1 MKALKIH
8 ETRIYEI
15 IKALNSRENKT
26 EVPVG
31 CSIYNSNGEL
41 ISMQFNEIES
51 VADATNHAELLAIK
65 KVSQQS
71 KNSNLEG
78 YCLYVNLEPCLMCL
92 GAIHHANIS
101 QVIFGA
107 YSDLNI
113 KNQSFL
119 NLFREIYPNIEIIG
133 GVLENEC
140 KEQISTW
147 FKSIR

>member
-1 MKALKIH
+1 MKVLKIH

-15 IKALNSRENKT
+15 IEALNSRENKT

-119 NLFREIYPNIEIIG
+119 NL
-133 GVLENEC
+133 L
-140 KEQISTW
+140 
-147 FKSIR
+147 